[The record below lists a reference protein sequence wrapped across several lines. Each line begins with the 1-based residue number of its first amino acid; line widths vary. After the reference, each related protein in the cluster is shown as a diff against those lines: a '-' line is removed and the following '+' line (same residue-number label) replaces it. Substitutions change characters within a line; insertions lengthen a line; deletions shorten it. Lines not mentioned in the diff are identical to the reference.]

1 MCHHL
6 TEADVW
12 WFTVP
17 TTVKP
22 GSEKNDAVRDKNFT
36 AMLSGHHV
44 WLLMYRRGFTQAP
57 AGSQIAEHHLF
68 SIWTI

>member
-1 MCHHL
+1 MVHGTYHSK
-6 TEADVW
+6 TRVW
-12 WFTVP
+12 
-17 TTVKP
+17 
-22 GSEKNDAVRDKNFT
+22 KNDAVRDKNFT